1 MAKNLATLC
10 IEVLHYLSGI
20 NFSGFIREQEQN
32 IYRLYL
38 GNKWRTYGLFEYA

>member
-20 NFSGFIREQEQN
+20 NFSGFIREQEQ
-32 IYRLYL
+32 
-38 GNKWRTYGLFEYA
+38 EYIQALSGQ